1 MSSLRPG
8 VPGATRECPHCRTQ
22 ILESAAVCPACRH
35 PLRFEAGVAS
45 SDAEVFVP
53 LRVEG
58 SIQHPGDASPW
69 EYSVVV
75 SIRDERGVET
85 ARKVVGVGALAGG
98 QQRSFSLV
106 VEAAPVTGRS
116 GVSGRRN

>member
-1 MSSLRPG
+1 MSSQRPG
-8 VPGATRECPHCRTQ
+8 TLGATRECPHCRTQ
-22 ILESAAVCPACRH
+22 ILESVAVCPACRH
-35 PLRFEAGVAS
+35 HLRFEARSAAGE
-45 SDAEVFVP
+45 DEVFTP

-85 ARKVVGVGALAGG
+85 ARKVVGVGALSGG
-98 QQRSFSLV
+98 QQRSFTLV
-106 VEAAPVTGRS
+106 VEAAPAPVRAG
-116 GVSGRRN
+116 GPGRRN